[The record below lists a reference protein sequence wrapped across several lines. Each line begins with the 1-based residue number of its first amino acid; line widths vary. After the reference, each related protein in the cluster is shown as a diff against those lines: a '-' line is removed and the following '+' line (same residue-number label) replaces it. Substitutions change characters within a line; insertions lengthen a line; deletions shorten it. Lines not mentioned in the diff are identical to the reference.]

1 MRMRTDYIVSPRR
14 PLSVPTR
21 FVIPFHPAPY
31 SATAGGEYHKKTDP
45 QSVPKECRSSSTET
59 LQPSHEVRLHSIARY
74 LQLPEPDRSS
84 LVKAQASNPRTPLGI
99 RYSARSDRLDRD
111 SPQKTRNDRSID
123 PRHSSRAAPQ
133 VGGLKDL
140 LVG

>member
-1 MRMRTDYIVSPRR
+1 MPRRRTRNKQARDDADEDGLYSIPRR
-14 PLSVPTR
+14 PYPSHSL
-21 FVIPFHPAPY
+21 
-31 SATAGGEYHKKTDP
+31 
-45 QSVPKECRSSSTET
+45 SVPKECRSSSTET